1 MPAVRFLPTA
11 VLLSGWLN
19 GEGRRSGQ
27 RRRED
32 RRKWNGRAPPRVLG
46 LPIVSPASS
55 PSQEP
60 QMSEYCNTAYAGVL
74 SQVLYAQDHHILIN
88 ILAEM

>member
-1 MPAVRFLPTA
+1 MEKAGDQDSAAVKIA
-11 VLLSGWLN
+11 GSGTV
-19 GEGRRSGQ
+19 ERR
-27 RRRED
+27 
-32 RRKWNGRAPPRVLG
+32 PRVLG

-74 SQVLYAQDHHILIN
+74 SQGSSYSYQYLGRNVANESEGTNMQGLQG
-88 ILAEM
+88 